1 MKKISV
7 LLICISIF
15 SAFYSC
21 QDDFCIDPTTPQLTI
36 RFYDKDSVEDY
47 TKTIEIIAYVEKDS
61 TYIDEDS
68 GNEVTVTYNDTI
80 EDFNGTSALDS
91 IYLPIDTQS
100 TNVSYV
106 FFDSIGG
113 TAETL
118 SIDYTT
124 EDIYVSNACGY
135 KSVFRDFTF
144 EHTTDNWI
152 STSEQLETEI
162 VDQTQAH
169 VKIYH

>member
-7 LLICISIF
+7 LLICLGVF

-21 QDDFCIDPTTPQLTI
+21 QDDFCVDPTTPQLII

-47 TKTIEIIAYVEKDS
+47 TKTIEIIAYVKKDS
-61 TYIDEDS
+61 SYTDEDS
-68 GNEVTVTYNDTI
+68 GTEITVSYNDTI
-80 EDFNGTSALDS
+80 KGFDGTSSLDS
-91 IYLPIDTQS
+91 IYLPIDTQN

-106 FFDSIGG
+106 FLDSIGG
-113 TAETL
+113 TEETF
-118 SIDYTT
+118 SIDYIV

-135 KSVFRDFTF
+135 KSVFRDFNY

-152 STSEQLETEI
+152 SSSEQVETEI